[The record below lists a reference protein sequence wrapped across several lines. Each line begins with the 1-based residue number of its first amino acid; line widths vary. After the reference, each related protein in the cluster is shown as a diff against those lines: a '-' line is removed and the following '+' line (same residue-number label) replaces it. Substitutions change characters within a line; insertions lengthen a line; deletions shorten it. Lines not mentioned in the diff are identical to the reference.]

1 MRLALVICL
10 SAAGLLASACA
21 STPNGNVATPN
32 GNVATYDTLRLAREQ
47 CLSQGKDL
55 VLRPDGNDRRLSG
68 YECKGK

>member
-21 STPNGNVATPN
+21 SAPN

>member
-10 SAAGLLASACA
+10 LAAGLLASACA
-21 STPNGNVATPN
+21 STPN

>member
-21 STPNGNVATPN
+21 STPEGD
-32 GNVATYDTLRLAREQ
+32 VATYDTLREAREQ
-47 CLSQGKDL
+47 CRSQGKDL
-55 VLRPDGNDRRLSG
+55 VLRPDGNDRRVSG